1 MQKCVLTRCVEH
13 DKSVL
18 LFLQGLPEVFSS
30 KMDNTALF
38 FFPCRLRWRWCF
50 RTRKEMIWVWKC
62 FCKHVNRHHILV
74 TVTLRE
80 ARPNNPLGCLCI
92 RKTRSIYPTYVNNK
106 MMFFIFCNSVRIKCK
121 WSYWSIWIGM
131 RNKDLLHYIQHLAG
145 KNIAPN
151 ITVGMN
157 WEQQA
162 DGIKR
167 QPI

>member
-13 DKSVL
+13 DKGVL
-18 LFLQGLPEVFSS
+18 LLLQGLPEVFSS

-50 RTRKEMIWVWKC
+50 RTRKEVKSVWKC
-62 FCKHVNRHHILV
+62 FWKHVNKASHPGHSYP
-74 TVTLRE
+74 E
-80 ARPNNPLGCLCI
+80 RPRQNNPSWCLCI
-92 RKTRSIYPTYVNNK
+92 TKTCSIFPTSSNK
-106 MMFFIFCNSVRIKCK
+106 KMLIFCNSIKIKFK
-121 WSYWSIWIGM
+121 WSYWSIRIGM
-131 RNKDLLHYIQHLAG
+131 QNKDLLYYIQHLAA
-145 KNIAPN
+145 KNIASN